1 MNKLY
6 VPIGLRHCSGE
17 HDSDLGEEGNKQD
30 QPSHHLGFWRGCRGP
45 RNREP
50 KPILKVLLKPRG
62 ECGVCIEES
71 PKGVKYEEKKLQ
83 KHAQGT
89 LAFLLRTNQGM
100 CRVQVHEAEQRVISN
115 FQTGQF
121 PEFTESRKTF
131 DLATESPW

>member
-1 MNKLY
+1 M
-6 VPIGLRHCSGE
+6 H
-17 HDSDLGEEGNKQD
+17 
-30 QPSHHLGFWRGCRGP
+30 
-45 RNREP
+45 NR
-50 KPILKVLLKPRG
+50 V
-62 ECGVCIEES
+62 

-100 CRVQVHEAEQRVISN
+100 CGVQVHEAKQRIISN
-115 FQTGQF
+115 FQTEQF